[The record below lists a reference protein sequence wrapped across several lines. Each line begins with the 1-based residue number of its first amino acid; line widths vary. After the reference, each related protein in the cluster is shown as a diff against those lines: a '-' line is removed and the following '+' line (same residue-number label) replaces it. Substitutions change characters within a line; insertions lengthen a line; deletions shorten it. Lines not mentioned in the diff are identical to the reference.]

1 MSTTN
6 HRPKWL
12 SGPCVMGVLNVTP
25 DSFSDGG
32 KFNSHKKAMMRIEEM
47 AKQGAAI
54 IDIGGES
61 TRPGSDPVSAED
73 EIARVEPVF
82 REAVRVFPELL
93 FSADTMK
100 TKVAKAALDAGA
112 QIINDVSGLQRDPEK
127 ASLAAQFNASLV
139 IMHAQGVPKTMQ
151 QNPVYDDVVAEV
163 KQFLTNQS
171 ELAIRLGVK
180 KIIID
185 PGIGFGKTL
194 EHNLAL
200 FAGLK
205 ELANLPYPLLMGA
218 SRKSM
223 IGALLDGRA
232 AEGRLAGTIALHYHS
247 LMMGTKIIR
256 VHDVQEA
263 SDSIRIFS
271 AIHGAGNSPN

>member
-1 MSTTN
+1 
-6 HRPKWL
+6 
-12 SGPCVMGVLNVTP
+12 MGVLNVTP

-32 KFNSHKKAMMRIEEM
+32 KFNSQKKAMMRIEEM

-100 TKVAKAALDAGA
+100 TDVAKAALDAGA

-163 KQFLTNQS
+163 KQFLINQS

-180 KIIID
+180 EIIID

-205 ELANLPYPLLMGA
+205 ELVNLPYPLLMGA

-247 LMMGTKIIR
+247 LMMGAKIIR

-271 AIHGAGNSPN
+271 AVHGAGPSPN